1 MDVVTYSRRLAACV
15 NAGVPVTEAAAVLAG
30 DDPTN
35 SVARDLAVRLAA
47 GEPLAGALRRHTEWF
62 PPYFI
67 ALVEAGEAGGWLD
80 STLAAAAAELARTD
94 DAERRLCRGWRLPGR
109 QRQLRQL
116 ATVARTCGR
125 LAALA
130 EGGIPFV
137 EALELTAASVVDE
150 PVRRS
155 LRAAR
160 RAVEETGSLA
170 RSREPLLSPLLWRVL
185 TLGSL
190 TGTFP
195 TILHELG
202 NCYEYELALRLAGRG
217 AKARRR
223 IATAV
228 FARKF
233 AALLRCGVP
242 VTASM
247 ELLAAE
253 YPESSPE
260 RKALTRP
267 QADRGY
273 RLSELLATSGLF
285 EEWQLDVIDLAE
297 TDGRLEAA
305 FQDLA
310 DYLVCPDEATAVGAI
325 RKLAFLGRW
334 AVDPGRIALRVFGVS
349 NQPFSR
355 LIGSRGL
362 SELDAGL
369 LNAGETGLDRNA
381 ALQAVEG
388 LHTLYRELPDTVQ
401 ADDCCF
407 LAGWAATCRLG
418 LAIDVALDLLEAE
431 LPRMAEC
438 IQSIRHAI
446 GGDPAR
452 LTSKRLVRAGLAP
465 WLAVGIAAGAASDM
479 LGDALERLAA
489 CERIRLRRRRAS
501 LLRGGPIRRRA
512 ALAHASRVAGTLLGL
527 GATFEDALE
536 AVASGSGDHMTDHA
550 LHRVYLAVAQG
561 TPLSRAVA
569 AEPVFPMLWTAW
581 IGWGEQ
587 TGALGDHL
595 LKIADLLEMELGTNR
610 SFGE

>member
-15 NAGVPVTEAAAVLAG
+15 NAGVPVAEAAAVLAS

-35 SVARDLAVRLAA
+35 AVARDLAVRLAA
-47 GEPLAGALRRHTEWF
+47 GELLAGALRRHTEWF

-67 ALVEAGEAGGWLD
+67 ALVEAGEVGGWLD
-80 STLAAAAAELARTD
+80 NTLAAAADELALTD

-109 QRQLRQL
+109 QRGLCQL
-116 ATVARTCGR
+116 AAVARTCGR
-125 LAALA
+125 LAALV
-130 EGGIPFV
+130 EWGILLV
-137 EALELTAASVVDE
+137 DALELTAASVIDE

-160 RAVEETGSLA
+160 QAVEATGSLA
-170 RSREPLLSPLLWRVL
+170 RSRKPLLPPLLWRVL
-185 TLGSL
+185 NLGSL

-195 TILHELG
+195 TILHEMG
-202 NCYEYELALRLAGRG
+202 SCFEYELALLLAGRG

-228 FARKF
+228 FTRKF

-253 YPESSPE
+253 YPESSPV

-297 TDGRLEAA
+297 TDGRLDVA

-310 DYLVCPDEATAVGAI
+310 DYLVCPDEATSAGTI

-334 AVDPGRIALRVFGVS
+334 DALLDRAICRAFGTAPRPLS
-349 NQPFSR
+349 Q
-355 LIGSRGL
+355 LLEDRGL
-362 SELDAGL
+362 SALEPALLDAGEADGDL
-369 LNAGETGLDRNA
+369 AT
-381 ALQAVEG
+381 ALSAVEG
-388 LHTLYRELPDTVQ
+388 LHALQREIPDTIS
-401 ADDCCF
+401 ADECRF
-407 LAGWAATCRLG
+407 LAGWAAAIRLG
-418 LAIDVALDLLEAE
+418 IDLDECLRLLQEDQ
-431 LPRMAEC
+431 PRMAET
-438 IQSIRHAI
+438 IRFIRHAI
-446 GGDPAR
+446 AEDPGR
-452 LTSKRLVRAGLAP
+452 LTLKRLTRSGLVP
-465 WLAVGIAAGAASDM
+465 WIASGIAAGATHGLLSE
-479 LGDALERLAA
+479 ALDRLAT
-489 CERIRLRRRRAS
+489 CERIRLRRQRVP
-501 LLRGGPIRRRA
+501 LLRGRPIRRRA

-527 GATFEDALE
+527 GATVEDALD
-536 AVASGSGDHMTDHA
+536 AVASGSGDRATDQA
-550 LHRVYLAVAQG
+550 IRRVYLAVARG

-569 AEPVFPMLWTAW
+569 TEPVFPPLWTAW
-581 IGWGEQ
+581 VGWGESS
-587 TGALGDHL
+587 GALDVQL
-595 LKIADLLEMELGTNR
+595 LKIADLYEAELERTVNR
-610 SFGE
+610 